1 MELSVQNRHGR
12 SSFVTPVVTG
22 EGVIILVESVDLPT
36 LKVGEQ
42 MLPGFIIDQIR
53 QREEEEQAK
62 RPSPQI
68 ELHLPVPEGS
78 KAPECDEESDRG
90 VVIIDLLPE

>member
-1 MELSVQNRHGR
+1 
-12 SSFVTPVVTG
+12 
-22 EGVIILVESVDLPT
+22 
-36 LKVGEQ
+36 

-62 RPSPQI
+62 RAISQI

-78 KAPECDEESDRG
+78 KAPEHEDEAERG

>member
-1 MELSVQNRHGR
+1 
-12 SSFVTPVVTG
+12 
-22 EGVIILVESVDLPT
+22 
-36 LKVGEQ
+36 

-62 RPSPQI
+62 RQISQI

-78 KAPECDEESDRG
+78 KPSERDEDSERG
-90 VVIIDLLPE
+90 IVIIDLRKT

>member
-1 MELSVQNRHGR
+1 
-12 SSFVTPVVTG
+12 
-22 EGVIILVESVDLPT
+22 
-36 LKVGEQ
+36 

-53 QREEEEQAK
+53 QREEEEQAE
-62 RPSPQI
+62 RPIPQI

-90 VVIIDLLPE
+90 VVIIDLLPK

>member
-1 MELSVQNRHGR
+1 
-12 SSFVTPVVTG
+12 
-22 EGVIILVESVDLPT
+22 
-36 LKVGEQ
+36 

-62 RPSPQI
+62 RSIAQV

-78 KAPECDEESDRG
+78 KTPDLDEESERG
-90 VVIIDLLPE
+90 IVIIDLLPQ

>member
-1 MELSVQNRHGR
+1 
-12 SSFVTPVVTG
+12 
-22 EGVIILVESVDLPT
+22 
-36 LKVGEQ
+36 

-62 RPSPQI
+62 RPIPRV

-78 KAPECDEESDRG
+78 KGPECDEESDRG

>member
-1 MELSVQNRHGR
+1 
-12 SSFVTPVVTG
+12 
-22 EGVIILVESVDLPT
+22 
-36 LKVGEQ
+36 

-62 RPSPQI
+62 RPVAQV

-78 KAPECDEESDRG
+78 QLPEHDEESDRG

>member
-1 MELSVQNRHGR
+1 
-12 SSFVTPVVTG
+12 
-22 EGVIILVESVDLPT
+22 
-36 LKVGEQ
+36 

-62 RPSPQI
+62 RSIAQV

-78 KAPECDEESDRG
+78 RAPDVDEESDRG
-90 VVIIDLLPE
+90 IVIIDLLPH